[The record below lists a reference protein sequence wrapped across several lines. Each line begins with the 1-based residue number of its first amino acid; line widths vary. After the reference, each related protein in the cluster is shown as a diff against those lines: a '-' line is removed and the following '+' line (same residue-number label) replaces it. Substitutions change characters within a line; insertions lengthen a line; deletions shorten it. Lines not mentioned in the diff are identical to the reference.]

1 MKQKIVDEILK
12 HNNENN
18 QTVVQIATGIG
29 KYSIIE
35 SLVTEFIQNK
45 RFIRLLILTDRYELQ
60 IQFQQIIQKII
71 SKIKPIN
78 LSYKIEKYDELKEDI
93 CLSGYNYIIFDN
105 ADSISK
111 EVYETICKI
120 NEESKKI
127 LFYTRKNE
135 WLDEMR
141 NFQYVFKHIETYD
154 INNEDMYIDI
164 FRRIGFDNI
173 KRQVAIEKDGIIM
186 NADFEITKGEN
197 IVVVN
202 VVNYKDRFVSKDII
216 DNIITNIILLKRVTM
231 FQPKSIQICLILTCE
246 IDDKI
251 KEGLYEKYNA
261 TILDIRNL
269 IYICQSNNKL
279 IEQLEKSVFYPINN
293 IKAEVPIN
301 KIFEIPKN
309 YEMQIDIKEKE
320 YKTKRLIEELLN
332 IKPGKQD
339 KSDKEYEKTCTKII
353 KYLFE
358 SEFTQMKEQLETDDD
373 LFIMDLI
380 CGIKGSKS
388 FWRILIEHYNTR
400 FIVFEYKNYSEE
412 LKQNNIVI
420 TEKYLFNSALR
431 NVAIVISRFRIF
443 KKCN

>member
-320 YKTKRLIEELLN
+320 
-332 IKPGKQD
+332 
-339 KSDKEYEKTCTKII
+339 
-353 KYLFE
+353 
-358 SEFTQMKEQLETDDD
+358 
-373 LFIMDLI
+373 
-380 CGIKGSKS
+380 
-388 FWRILIEHYNTR
+388 
-400 FIVFEYKNYSEE
+400 
-412 LKQNNIVI
+412 
-420 TEKYLFNSALR
+420 
-431 NVAIVISRFRIF
+431 
-443 KKCN
+443 